1 MHLVVLRRNDVEL
14 PITLP
19 ASLMP
24 YTPASSEPFAS
35 DLGAELQAD
44 RSPSPAPLIQQWPS
58 STAGTAASTTGA
70 QQPNNT
76 AGDSAAN
83 QWSTHHHHDNQV
95 CLSGCLCLC
104 VSHGKASITETLD
117 LCQLPRP
124 PYEIHKMINLPAS
137 VKIFKNKLRN

>member
-14 PITLP
+14 PLTLP

-58 STAGTAASTTGA
+58 STAGTATSTTGA
-70 QQPNNT
+70 QQQQQNNT

-83 QWSTHHHHDNQV
+83 QWSTHHHHHDNQV
-95 CLSGCLCLC
+95 CLSVSVC
-104 VSHGKASITETLD
+104 V
-117 LCQLPRP
+117 P
-124 PYEIHKMINLPAS
+124 
-137 VKIFKNKLRN
+137 

>member
-14 PITLP
+14 PVTLP

-58 STAGTAASTTGA
+58 STAGTATSTAGA
-70 QQPNNT
+70 QQPLQNNT
-76 AGDSAAN
+76 TGDSTAN
-83 QWSTHHHHDNQV
+83 QWSTHHHHHHHHDNQV
-95 CLSGCLCLC
+95 CLC
-104 VSHGKASITETLD
+104 VCWCVT
-117 LCQLPRP
+117 Q
-124 PYEIHKMINLPAS
+124 
-137 VKIFKNKLRN
+137 